1 MPHHDFETRQ
11 FPVFRNLH
19 GAVQYA
25 TTGKRNGQPSVFFSP
40 GCAEPSLEPVV
51 ERNLRDHPRL
61 FVNLNS
67 VERET
72 WRKILAA
79 RSIADIAKEEG
90 TSRAAIYERIRGN
103 SRGQGGM
110 IAKSPWVLLWWRSR
124 QSLLTPHRQD
134 Q

>member
-1 MPHHDFETRQ
+1 MPHNNFETCRFQ
-11 FPVFRNLH
+11 VFRDLH
-19 GAVQYA
+19 GGPQYA
-25 TTGKRNGQPSVFFSP
+25 GAGRRNGQPAVFFRRT
-40 GCAEPSLEPVV
+40 CTETAIDPVI
-51 ERNLRDHPRL
+51 ETSLRDQPRL

-79 RSIADIAKEEG
+79 QSIADIAKEEG
-90 TSRAAIYERIRGN
+90 ISRAAIYGRIRGN

-124 QSLLTPHRQD
+124 QRLLTPHRQD
-134 Q
+134 